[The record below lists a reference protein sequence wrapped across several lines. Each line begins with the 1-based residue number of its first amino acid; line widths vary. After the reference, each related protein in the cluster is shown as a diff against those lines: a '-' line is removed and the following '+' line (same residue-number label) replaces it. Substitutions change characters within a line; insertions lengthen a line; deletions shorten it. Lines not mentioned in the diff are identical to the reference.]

1 MPKMK
6 EYGAFAAT
14 RDGKMVQVATTEAA
28 TEEEAAMLLSRLA
41 WATGID
47 KMEIKETKTERKPTK

>member
-6 EYGAFAAT
+6 EYAAFAAT

-28 TEEEAAMLLSRLA
+28 TEEDAAKLLSRFA

-47 KMEIKETKTERKPTK
+47 EMEIKETGKGPRK